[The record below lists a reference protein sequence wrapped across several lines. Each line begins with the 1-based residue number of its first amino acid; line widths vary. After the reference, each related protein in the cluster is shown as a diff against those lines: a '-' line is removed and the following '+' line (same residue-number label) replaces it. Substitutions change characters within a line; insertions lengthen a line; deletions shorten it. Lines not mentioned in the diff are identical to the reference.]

1 MAAVSDGFACETAR
15 SRRLELN
22 GLALQ
27 VREWGAPAS
36 TGILLLHGGAAHG
49 HWFDRVAP
57 ALAARRHVA
66 ALDQRG
72 HGESDWARPPAYATE
87 DFAADVAAAVKR
99 LGWREAV
106 LVGHSMGGHNAMAC
120 AAWHPGRVRALVVVD
135 ARPAIPEERLAQM
148 RERGERPHR
157 RHPTVEAAVAGF
169 RLLPPETVAVPGLLA
184 HLARASVAW
193 RDGAVSLRFDPA
205 CYAARKPVD
214 AWPLL
219 PRVAAPALVVR
230 GEHSPIL
237 PRDMAE
243 RLAAELPRGR
253 LVQIAG
259 AHHHLVLDRPREF
272 VAALGGFLDELD
284 AAGPGAPAPSPR
296 P

>member
-15 SRRLELN
+15 ARRIEVG
-22 GLALQ
+22 GLALH
-27 VREWGAPAS
+27 VREWGVPAR
-36 TGILLLHGGAAHG
+36 TGVLLLHGGAAHG
-49 HWFDRVAP
+49 HWFDLVAP
-57 ALAARRHVA
+57 ALAERRHVA

-72 HGESDWARPPAYATE
+72 HGESAWARPPAYATE
-87 DFAADVAAAVKR
+87 DFAADVAGAMDQ
-99 LGWREAV
+99 LGWPRAV
-106 LVGHSMGGHNAMAC
+106 VVGHSMGGHNAMAC
-120 AAWHPGRVRALVVVD
+120 AAWHPGRVRAVVIVD

-157 RHPTVEAAVAGF
+157 RHPDVEAAVAAF
-169 RLLPPETVAVPGLLA
+169 RLLPPDTVAAPGLLA

-219 PRVAAPALVVR
+219 PRIAAPALVVR

-243 RLAAELPRGR
+243 RLVAELPRGR
-253 LVQIAG
+253 LVEIAG
-259 AHHHLVLDRPREF
+259 AYHHLVLDRPREF
-272 VAALGGFLDELD
+272 VAALDAFLDQLD
-284 AAGPGAPAPSPR
+284 AAGPGPATPAGAP
-296 P
+296 